1 MSRAFDLESSRT
13 VEDAVFLRAQAQK
26 CRALAR
32 GQVDERT
39 QANLLALAEEY
50 EDQAR
55 RMEGGPAAEPPP
67 APRPE

>member
-1 MSRAFDLESSRT
+1 M
-13 VEDAVFLRAQAQK
+13 VEDAAFLRAQAKK

-50 EDQAR
+50 EEQAR
-55 RMEGGPAAEPPP
+55 RLETPNEPPP